1 MNIGFLKYSNNAEL
15 AEKMQLYNEVE
26 NLDKVYATNGDSF
39 EEFLATVVSEGD
51 TIYVSS
57 LSKCYSGFQQLLRI
71 LDYLKANESVKI
83 VVLEGVVNEFW
94 LGVTTGQAAKAAKD
108 FHKMLTTGQ
117 IS

>member
-1 MNIGFLKYSNNAEL
+1 MHIGFLKFNNDVERAET
-15 AEKMQLYNEVE
+15 MQLFNEVE

-39 EEFLATVVSEGD
+39 EEFLATVVSESD

-57 LSKCYSGFQQLLRI
+57 LFDCYSEFQQLLRI

-83 VVLEGVVNEFW
+83 VVLEGVVNDFW
-94 LGVTTGQAAKAAKD
+94 LGVITGQAAKAAKD
-108 FHKMLTTGQ
+108 FNKMLSSGQ

>member
-1 MNIGFLKYSNNAEL
+1 MRRGYFKFNTDEQREQKLNLFEAIEVDNI
-15 AEKMQLYNEVE
+15 
-26 NLDKVYATNGDSF
+26 YATNGDSF
-39 EEFLATVVSEGD
+39 EEFIATVVSEGD
-51 TIYVSS
+51 TIYISN
-57 LSKCYSGFQQLLRI
+57 LSDCYSEFQQFLRI
-71 LDYLKANESVKI
+71 LDFLKANESVKL

>member
-1 MNIGFLKYSNNAEL
+1 MHIGFLKFNNDVER
-15 AEKMQLYNEVE
+15 AEKMQLFNEVE

-39 EEFLATVVSEGD
+39 EEFLATVVSEAD

-57 LSKCYSGFQQLLRI
+57 LFDCYSEFQQLLRI

-83 VVLEGVVNEFW
+83 VVLEGVVNDFW

-108 FHKMLTTGQ
+108 FNKMLASGQ

>member
-1 MNIGFLKYSNNAEL
+1 MHRGYLKFHTDVEREKKQEL
-15 AEKMQLYNEVE
+15 FDEVE
-26 NLDKVYATNGDSF
+26 NLEKVYATNGDSF
-39 EEFLATVVSEGD
+39 EEFLVTVVSEGD
-51 TIYVSS
+51 TIYIPS
-57 LSKCYSGFQQLLRI
+57 LSDCYSEFQQLLRI
-71 LDYLKANESVKI
+71 LDFLKANESVKL

>member
-1 MNIGFLKYSNNAEL
+1 MNIGFLKYGNNAEL

-51 TIYVSS
+51 TIYVSN
-57 LSKCYSGFQQLLRI
+57 LSDCYSEFQQLLRI

-83 VVLEGVVNEFW
+83 VVLEGVVNDFW

-108 FHKMLTTGQ
+108 FNKMLSTGQ

>member
-1 MNIGFLKYSNNAEL
+1 MRKGYFKFNTDEQREQKHKLFQDVEL
-15 AEKMQLYNEVE
+15 
-26 NLDKVYATNGDSF
+26 DTVYASNGDSF

-51 TIYVSS
+51 TIYISN
-57 LSKCYSGFQQLLRI
+57 LSDCYSEFQQLLRI
-71 LDYLKANESVKI
+71 LDYLKANESVKL

>member
-1 MNIGFLKYSNNAEL
+1 MNIGFFKFNNQEERIEKQEL
-15 AEKMQLYNEVE
+15 FNEVE
-26 NLDKVYATNGDSF
+26 HLDKVYATNGDSF

-51 TIYVSS
+51 TIYISN
-57 LSKCYSGFQQLLRI
+57 LLDCYSEFQQLLRI
-71 LDYLKANESVKI
+71 LDFLKANESVKL

>member
-1 MNIGFLKYSNNAEL
+1 MNWGFFRFNSDEQREQKLNL
-15 AEKMQLYNEVE
+15 FEVE
-26 NLDKVYATNGDSF
+26 NLDKVYSTNGDSF

-51 TIYVSS
+51 TIYVPN
-57 LSKCYSGFQQLLRI
+57 LSNCYSEFQQLLRI

-108 FHKMLTTGQ
+108 FNKMLSTGQ